1 MNTFPRP
8 GNIWKVGIGDEP
20 FFYNNKTKRALNEF
34 WITLRHLIG
43 DHEKTFCTWEQLWVK
58 SSFTSICAHEISSNE
73 QLSISLF
80 RCMRL
85 HFNPGWLSW
94 CISFLYCRFVF
105 HRVSPI
111 CVPSVVIVAGN
122 STWNS
127 RALHGALSSS
137 SLYSSLGKKWYKI
150 EIDFLEIL

>member
-1 MNTFPRP
+1 MNFGSLWGTWLGIRKKYSVH
-8 GNIWKVGIGDEP
+8 GNSFELNHLLLVYVPMKYPQMSNYQLAYLGVWGCILIQVGCHDA
-20 FFYNNKTKRALNEF
+20 F
-34 WITLRHLIG
+34 H
-43 DHEKTFCTWEQLWVK
+43 FCIAV
-58 SSFTSICAHEISSNE
+58 
-73 QLSISLF
+73 
-80 RCMRL
+80 
-85 HFNPGWLSW
+85 
-94 CISFLYCRFVF
+94 FVF